1 MDRNLKARFATAA
14 VGLPLL
20 AWLVGW
26 GAPWLFSLTFFVL
39 TVAALQEYFAM
50 ICPGDPGC
58 QLCGILFGSAVS
70 LTVMLI
76 PTPVAALCLGML
88 LLLLFASTLW
98 SSESIAERF
107 NRLGWTLLGG
117 FYIGF
122 LVPQLALLFQLKN
135 GRGWVAFVLVV
146 IMAGDSSAYFIGKYF
161 GKRKLAPELSP
172 SKTVEGAIAYLI
184 GSVVMGLLARTVLP
198 LPVGL
203 WEIVMLSLILSVLGQ
218 IGDLF
223 ESLIKRAFAVKD
235 SSELLPG
242 HGGVLDR
249 LDSLIFPVVFATFY
263 LKVIHS

>member
-20 AWLVGW
+20 GWLVGW

-50 ICPGDPGC
+50 SCPGDPGR
-58 QLCGILFGSAVS
+58 QWCGILFGSAIG

-76 PTPVAALCLGML
+76 PTPAAALCLGML
-88 LLLLFASTLW
+88 LLFLFASTLW
-98 SSESIAERF
+98 SSGSIAERF

-122 LVPQLALLFQLKN
+122 LVPQLALLFQLKD

-184 GSVVMGLLARTVLP
+184 GSVVIGLLARMVLS
-198 LPVGL
+198 LPVGPG
-203 WEIVMLSLILSVLGQ
+203 EIVVLSLVLSVLGQ

-223 ESLIKRAFAVKD
+223 ESLIKRAFAVKN
-235 SSELLPG
+235 SGELLPG

>member
-1 MDRNLKARFATAA
+1 VDRNLKARFATAA

-20 AWLVGW
+20 GWLVGW
-26 GAPWLFSLTFFVL
+26 GASWLFSLTFFVL

-50 ICPGDPGC
+50 ICPGDPGR
-58 QLCGILFGSAVS
+58 QWCGILFGSAIG

-76 PTPVAALCLGML
+76 PTPAVALYLGML

-98 SSESIAERF
+98 SSGAVPERF
-107 NRLGWTLLGG
+107 NWLGWMLLGG

-122 LVPQLALLFQLKN
+122 LVPQVALLFQLKD

-161 GKRKLAPELSP
+161 GKRQLAPELSP

-184 GSVVMGLLARTVLP
+184 GSVVIGLLARMVLS
-198 LPVGL
+198 LPVGPG
-203 WEIVMLSLILSVLGQ
+203 EIIVLSLVLSVLGQ

-235 SSELLPG
+235 SGELLPG

>member
-1 MDRNLKARFATAA
+1 MDRNLKARLATAA

-20 AWLVGW
+20 GWLVGW

-50 ICPGDPGC
+50 ICPGDSGC

-76 PTPVAALCLGML
+76 PTPAAALYLGML

-98 SSESIAERF
+98 SSDSIAERF

>member
-1 MDRNLKARFATAA
+1 VDRNLKARFATAA

-20 AWLVGW
+20 GWLVGW